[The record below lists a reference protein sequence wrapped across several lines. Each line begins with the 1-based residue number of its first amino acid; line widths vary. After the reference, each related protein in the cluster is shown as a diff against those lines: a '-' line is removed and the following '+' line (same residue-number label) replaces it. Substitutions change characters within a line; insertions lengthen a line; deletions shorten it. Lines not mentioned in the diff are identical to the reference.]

1 MAAVTQ
7 VLPHPK
13 SDGWRRVITD
23 EEEFICFSAK
33 AADALTIGQPLPQ
46 GTEYEEPK
54 FEGAKRAIKLPRDK
68 NAPQAAFRNTKDG
81 QLYEQERMDRRTAL
95 MQAVQRHGQDD
106 ADDSLVL
113 LGAEVYYT
121 WLRQTAGVGVT
132 APPAPGSQSAVAGGA
147 GETTSV
153 REGAAA
159 DEQASGAVAHGEGA
173 RAPGACNHKDTSPLK
188 LDGKPT
194 PKGYVR
200 CLKCNAG
207 VKIA

>member
-1 MAAVTQ
+1 VTFAQDYVEVAERIAAWYAKY
-7 VLPHPK
+7 P
-13 SDGWRRVITD
+13 DGRITT
-23 EEEFICFSAK
+23 ELVEMSESRAVMK
-33 AADALTIGQPLPQ
+33 AYVFRDFNP
-46 GTEYEEPK
+46 EP
-54 FEGAKRAIKLPRDK
+54 
-68 NAPQAAFRNTKDG
+68 
-81 QLYEQERMDRRTAL
+81 
-95 MQAVQRHGQDD
+95 V
-106 ADDSLVL
+106 
-113 LGAEVYYT
+113 
-121 WLRQTAGVGVT
+121 GVGHSYL
-132 APPAPGSQSAVAGGA
+132 AIPGSTPFTKGSELENAETSAVGRALVMAGIPSKNVASANEVRSKSSAVAGGA
-147 GETTSV
+147 GEKPSV